1 MYTKQEK
8 TNGSMNNHKV
18 KVGRNDPCPCG
29 SGLKYKK
36 CCLRKK
42 EQGHENIKDLYLRRY
57 NIRLKEKKDIE
68 GIRRAGRLAIATLDL
83 VEAAVRPGMTTEEIN
98 TMVHDFTIENG
109 AVPAPLNYRGFPK
122 SVCVSVNEVI
132 CHGIPGERVLNDG
145 DIVNI
150 DVTPILDG
158 YYADTNKTFFV
169 GTPNADARKIVD
181 VAGNSL
187 KLGMS
192 MVRPGN
198 TIGDIGWAIQ
208 NYAERRKCSVVREFI
223 GHGVGLD
230 FHEAPQ
236 VPHYGRKGEGIVLVP
251 NMVFTIEP
259 MVNLGK
265 SSLRVLDDNWTAVT
279 RDSSLSAQFEQT
291 ILVTE
296 DGFESLTP
304 YDL

>member
-42 EQGHENIKDLYLRRY
+42 ESGHENLKDLYLRRY

-83 VEAAVRPGMTTEEIN
+83 VEAAVRPGITTEEIN

-208 NYAERRKCSVVREFI
+208 NYAEGRKCSVVREFI